1 MRKVANS
8 VVAVAA
14 LLVSACHGSGNG
26 STPSGQVIAKVGSN
40 EITHRELNAELNG
53 FSSNDPNA
61 TKTAQ
66 SGALNAIVN
75 RKLLAQAARDAGLE
89 KSPEF
94 QLAVQRANELMLA
107 QAYEQQLAAKAA
119 KPSAQEVT
127 QYIAAHPNTFGQRK
141 IYTVDQIL
149 IPAGTDRKVLAALK
163 PLTSMDQIEALLLKS
178 NVEYSRSPSTIDARN
193 YPPTVAD
200 QIARLPADQPFVL
213 PSQTSYSIN
222 RVTEVKTSPF
232 TGPTAEDYAEQLI
245 QRERAAK
252 IIADKLAELRKK
264 NGVQYQNGFAP
275 GAKDEA
281 SEQAPKPVAA
291 P

>member
-8 VVAVAA
+8 VVALSAV
-14 LLVSACHGSGNG
+14 LLSACHGSGTG
-26 STPSGQVIAKVGSN
+26 SAPSGQVIAKVGSN
-40 EITHRELNAELNG
+40 EITHRELNAEMNG
-53 FSSNDPNA
+53 FTSNDPNA

-66 SGALNAIVN
+66 SRALGAIVN
-75 RKLLAQAARDAGLE
+75 RKLLAQSAREAGIE

-119 KPSAQEVT
+119 KPSPQDVT
-127 QYIAAHPNTFGQRK
+127 QYIAAHPNTFAQRK

-149 IPAGTDRKVLAALK
+149 IPAGTSRQVLEAIK
-163 PLTSMDQIEALLLKS
+163 PLTSMDQIEALLLKN

-193 YPPTVAD
+193 YPPGVAD
-200 QIARLPADQPFVL
+200 QIAKLPSDQPFVL
-213 PSQTSYSIN
+213 PSQTSFSIN
-222 RVTEVKTSPF
+222 RVTDVKTSPF
-232 TGPTAEDYAEQLI
+232 NGPTAEDYAQQLI
-245 QRERAAK
+245 IRERAGK

-264 NGVQYQNGFAP
+264 SGVQYQNGFAP
-275 GAKDEA
+275 GAKDET
-281 SEQAPKPVAA
+281 SQQESKPVAV